1 MIQDVELF
9 VDDLKQE
16 FVKKGYLRYNGRLVA
31 MPAHLLDCILMKL
44 GEVMQVNEAVKFG
57 LDDKLAD
64 LKILL
69 YEIKKERNELQKS
82 NVDRREESEPEA
94 EDSGR

>member
-16 FVKKGYLRYNGRLVA
+16 FVKKGYLRYNGRLVT
-31 MPAHLLDCILMKL
+31 MPAYLLDCILMKL
-44 GEVMQVNEAVKFG
+44 GEVMQVNGAVKFG

-94 EDSGR
+94 KDRHW

>member
-9 VDDLKQE
+9 VDDVKQE
-16 FVKKGYLRYNGRLVA
+16 LAKKGYLRYNGRLVV
-31 MPAHLLDCILMKL
+31 MPARLLDCILMKL
-44 GEVMQVNEAVKFG
+44 GKVMQVNEAVKFG

-94 EDSGR
+94 KDRHW